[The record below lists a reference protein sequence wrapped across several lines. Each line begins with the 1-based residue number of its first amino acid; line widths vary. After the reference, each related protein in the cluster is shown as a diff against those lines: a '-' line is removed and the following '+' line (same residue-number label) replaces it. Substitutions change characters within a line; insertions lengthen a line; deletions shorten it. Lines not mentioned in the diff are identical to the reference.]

1 MEEYRA
7 VNKNEILDLPWRFK
21 KDVYCAAESPFGTAG
36 PGFHSCPPMWRKEF
50 SYSKSHQLKNS
61 AVKAIREKLES
72 PPARTPTSAPPTLT
86 WEDIFNGPLTVA
98 TVAGSR
104 TEVILDAKQEPL
116 LINAEGRGAFALT
129 RAPAAHRP
137 PLPSHPPQYMVF
149 GG

>member
-1 MEEYRA
+1 
-7 VNKNEILDLPWRFK
+7 
-21 KDVYCAAESPFGTAG
+21 
-36 PGFHSCPPMWRKEF
+36 MWRKEF

-104 TEVILDAKQEPL
+104 TEVILDAKKEPL

-129 RAPAAHRP
+129 RAPLP
-137 PLPSHPPQYMVF
+137 FPSPLTPLSIWSLAGRLGVPRALCIRCHA
-149 GG
+149 